1 MKTEMKSSLKLF
13 MRPFLVVLGF
23 MLLYALVHAVLGF
36 YGEKDS
42 ASISQNLEKTEIERQ
57 NSALS
62 PKQEEANTTTTA
74 TEENPTKDSPLPLE
88 TATQKQENKQ
98 EIKQE
103 TKQENKQETKQ
114 ENKQETKQ
122 ENKQETKQE
131 NKQETKQENKQE
143 TKQEQEKENEPK
155 QNSASSVQ
163 NNQKTPTTPTI
174 GKKPLEYKVAVSGVN
189 VRAFPSTKG
198 KILGSLAKDKSV
210 KVLEIQN
217 DWAKIEF
224 SNETKGYVFLK
235 LLKKAE

>member
-1 MKTEMKSSLKLF
+1 MKSSLKLF

-23 MLLYALVHAVLGF
+23 MLLYALVHVALGF

-42 ASISQNLEKTEIERQ
+42 ASIGQNLEKTEIERQ
-57 NSALS
+57 NSTLS

-88 TATQKQENKQ
+88 TATQKQE
-98 EIKQE
+98 
-103 TKQENKQETKQ
+103 T
-114 ENKQETKQ
+114 
-122 ENKQETKQE
+122 
-131 NKQETKQENKQE
+131 KQE

-155 QNSASSVQ
+155 QNSVSPIQ
-163 NNQKTPTTPTI
+163 NNQKILSTPTI
-174 GKKPLEYKVAVSGVN
+174 GKKPLEYKTAVNSVN

-198 KILGSLAKDKSV
+198 KILGSLAKNKSV

-217 DWAKIEF
+217 DWAEIEF

>member
-23 MLLYALVHAVLGF
+23 MLLYALAHAALGF
-36 YGEKDS
+36 YGEKDN

-57 NSALS
+57 NSAFS
-62 PKQEEANTTTTA
+62 PKQEEANATTTA

-88 TATQKQENKQ
+88 TATQKQE
-98 EIKQE
+98 
-103 TKQENKQETKQ
+103 TKQENKQE
-114 ENKQETKQ
+114 N
-122 ENKQETKQE
+122 
-131 NKQETKQENKQE
+131 
-143 TKQEQEKENEPK
+143 KQEQEKENEPK
-155 QNSASSVQ
+155 QNSASSIQ
-163 NNQKTPTTPTI
+163 NHQKTLSAPTI
-174 GKKPLEYKVAVSGVN
+174 GKKPLEYKAAVNSVN

-198 KILGSLAKDKSV
+198 KILGSLAKNKSV

-217 DWAKIEF
+217 DWAEIEF

>member
-23 MLLYALVHAVLGF
+23 MLLYALVHAALGF
-36 YGEKDS
+36 YAKKDS
-42 ASISQNLEKTEIERQ
+42 ASISQNLEKSEIERQ
-57 NSALS
+57 NSALL

-88 TATQKQENKQ
+88 TPTQKQENKQ
-98 EIKQE
+98 E
-103 TKQENKQETKQ
+103 T
-114 ENKQETKQ
+114 
-122 ENKQETKQE
+122 
-131 NKQETKQENKQE
+131 KQE
-143 TKQEQEKENEPK
+143 TKQEQEKENESK
-155 QNSASSVQ
+155 QNSASPIQ
-163 NNQKTPTTPTI
+163 NHQKTLSTPTI
-174 GKKPLEYKVAVSGVN
+174 GKKPLEYKAAVNSVN

-198 KILGSLAKDKSV
+198 KILGSLAKNKSV

>member
-1 MKTEMKSSLKLF
+1 M
-13 MRPFLVVLGF
+13 
-23 MLLYALVHAVLGF
+23 LYALAHAALGF

-62 PKQEEANTTTTA
+62 LKQEETNTATTA
-74 TEENPTKDSPLPLE
+74 TEENPTKDLPLSLE
-88 TATQKQENKQ
+88 TPTQ
-98 EIKQE
+98 
-103 TKQENKQETKQ
+103 
-114 ENKQETKQ
+114 KQ

-155 QNSASSVQ
+155 QNSAPSIQ
-163 NNQKTPTTPTI
+163 NNQKTLSTPTI
-174 GKKPLEYKVAVSGVN
+174 GKKPLEYKAAVNSVN

-198 KILGSLAKDKSV
+198 KILGSLAKNKSV

-217 DWAKIEF
+217 DWAEIEF
-224 SNETKGYVFLK
+224 SNKTKGYVFLK

>member
-23 MLLYALVHAVLGF
+23 MLLYVLVHAALGF
-36 YGEKDS
+36 YAKKDS
-42 ASISQNLEKTEIERQ
+42 VQINQNLEKTEIERQ

-62 PKQEEANTTTTA
+62 PKQEETNTTTTA

-88 TATQKQENKQ
+88 TPMQEKENKQ
-98 EIKQE
+98 E
-103 TKQENKQETKQ
+103 N
-114 ENKQETKQ
+114 
-122 ENKQETKQE
+122 
-131 NKQETKQENKQE
+131 
-143 TKQEQEKENEPK
+143 KQEQEKENEPK
-155 QNSASSVQ
+155 QNSASPIQ
-163 NNQKTPTTPTI
+163 NNQKAPTTPTI
-174 GKKPLEYKVAVSGVN
+174 GKKSLEYKVAVSGVN

>member
-1 MKTEMKSSLKLF
+1 M
-13 MRPFLVVLGF
+13 
-23 MLLYALVHAVLGF
+23 LYALVHAALGF
-36 YGEKDS
+36 YVKKDS
-42 ASISQNLEKTEIERQ
+42 ASISQNLEKTEIERS
-57 NSALS
+57 SALS
-62 PKQEEANTTTTA
+62 PKQEETNTTTTA
-74 TEENPTKDSPLPLE
+74 TKENPTKDSPLPLE

-98 EIKQE
+98 E
-103 TKQENKQETKQ
+103 TKQEI
-114 ENKQETKQ
+114 
-122 ENKQETKQE
+122 
-131 NKQETKQENKQE
+131 
-143 TKQEQEKENEPK
+143 KQEQEKENEPK
-155 QNSASSVQ
+155 QNSASPAQ

>member
-13 MRPFLVVLGF
+13 MRPLLVVLAF

-36 YGEKDS
+36 YVKKDS
-42 ASISQNLEKTEIERQ
+42 APISPNVEKTEMERQ

-74 TEENPTKDSPLPLE
+74 TEESPTKDTAPPLE
-88 TATQKQENKQ
+88 TTAQEK
-98 EIKQE
+98 E
-103 TKQENKQETKQ
+103 T
-114 ENKQETKQ
+114 
-122 ENKQETKQE
+122 
-131 NKQETKQENKQE
+131 KQE

-155 QNSASSVQ
+155 QDSVSPVQ
-163 NNQKTPTTPTI
+163 NNQKTPTTPLM

-198 KILGSLAKDKSV
+198 KILGLLLKNKSV

-217 DWAKIEF
+217 DWAEIEF
-224 SNETKGYVFLK
+224 SHETKGYVFLK

>member
-13 MRPFLVVLGF
+13 VRPFLVVLGF
-23 MLLYALVHAVLGF
+23 MLLYALAHAALGF

-57 NSALS
+57 NSTLS
-62 PKQEEANTTTTA
+62 PKQEETNTTTTA

-88 TATQKQENKQ
+88 TPTQKQET
-98 EIKQE
+98 KQE
-103 TKQENKQETKQ
+103 TKQENKQE
-114 ENKQETKQ
+114 N
-122 ENKQETKQE
+122 
-131 NKQETKQENKQE
+131 
-143 TKQEQEKENEPK
+143 KQEQEKENEPK
-155 QNSASSVQ
+155 QDSVSPIQ
-163 NNQKTPTTPTI
+163 NNQKAPTTPLM

-198 KILGSLAKDKSV
+198 KILGLLAKNKSV

-217 DWAKIEF
+217 DWAEIEF
-224 SNETKGYVFLK
+224 SNKTKGYVFLK

>member
-23 MLLYALVHAVLGF
+23 MLLYALAHVALGF

-42 ASISQNLEKTEIERQ
+42 ASISQNLEKTKIERQ

-62 PKQEEANTTTTA
+62 PKQEETNTTTTA

-88 TATQKQENKQ
+88 TPTQKQEN
-98 EIKQE
+98 
-103 TKQENKQETKQ
+103 
-114 ENKQETKQ
+114 
-122 ENKQETKQE
+122 
-131 NKQETKQENKQE
+131 
-143 TKQEQEKENEPK
+143 KQEQEKENEPK
-155 QNSASSVQ
+155 QNSAPPIQ
-163 NNQKTPTTPTI
+163 NHQKTLSTPTI
-174 GKKPLEYKVAVSGVN
+174 GKKPLEYKAAVNSVN

>member
-23 MLLYALVHAVLGF
+23 MLLYALAHAALGF

-62 PKQEEANTTTTA
+62 PKQEETNTTTTA

-88 TATQKQENKQ
+88 TPTQKQENKQ
-98 EIKQE
+98 E
-103 TKQENKQETKQ
+103 T
-114 ENKQETKQ
+114 
-122 ENKQETKQE
+122 
-131 NKQETKQENKQE
+131 KQE
-143 TKQEQEKENEPK
+143 TKQEQEKENESK
-155 QNSASSVQ
+155 QNSASPTQ
-163 NNQKTPTTPTI
+163 NNQKTLSTPTI
-174 GKKPLEYKVAVSGVN
+174 GKKPLEYKTAVNSVN

-198 KILGSLAKDKSV
+198 KILGSLAKNKSV